1 VLDLTHQA
9 GLAALAFSLG
19 LRHGL
24 DADHLAAIDSL
35 VRHNLRS
42 APRRAA
48 ACGALFSLGH
58 GAVVMGVACAGV
70 LLQGQALAP
79 AWLSGFGAWVSIVL
93 LSVLGVMNL
102 HAALRPGTQGVQ
114 GTVRPVG
121 LKAHV
126 FARLLKAEHP
136 LAIATV
142 GAVFALSFDTVSQ
155 ALLFSAASA
164 QAGGAA
170 NAVALSLLFMLGM
183 LVSDGLNGW
192 WVSRLLGRTD
202 RVAVFTSRLLAALI
216 GVSSLAVAALGLARQ
231 QVPALDDW
239 VERHGLLLAAMLVL
253 TLLAAAAVGALLE
266 GRRRLL

>member
-58 GAVVMGVACAGV
+58 GAVVMGVACVGV

-79 AWLSGFGAWVSIVL
+79 PWLSGFGAWVSIVL
-93 LSVLGVMNL
+93 LSLLGVMNL
-102 HAALRPGTQGVQ
+102 RAALGPSTQGA
-114 GTVRPVG
+114 VRPVG
-121 LKAHV
+121 LKGRV

-136 LAIATV
+136 AAIAAV

-183 LVSDGLNGW
+183 LVSDGINGW

-202 RVAVFTSRLLAALI
+202 RIAVFTSRLLAALI

-231 QVPALDDW
+231 HVSALDGW
-239 VERHGLLLAAMLVL
+239 VERHGLLLAAMLAL
-253 TLLAAAAVGALLE
+253 TLLTAAALGALLE
-266 GRRRLL
+266 GRRRLM